1 MSSTVARS
9 LALAAGG
16 LVTGLGLV
24 LALFGS
30 DLRQHWA
37 GGSPQAA
44 LPLTEPEGLSQ
55 SARDPGQAP
64 AQTQGQAP
72 RQSPAAG
79 PNGAGSESGGQAPAG
94 QAGAP
99 ADRTA
104 PAPRFDVVRVEPNGE
119 SVVAGRAAPNAT
131 VELLVDGKPV
141 ARTSADA
148 EGQFALVPPALPQGS
163 SEVSLRATGPDGR
176 AVVSGQSV
184 AVAVSGTAKP
194 LVALT
199 APDAPTVVLSRPEA
213 QAGAKPDTTS
223 AAATAAPARSLRI
236 VSVDAQ
242 AGGRLDVTGEA
253 PPGTAVRLYLNDT
266 LVAPAQA
273 GPDGRVV
280 LTIGRGVR
288 PGAYRLRLDAVDPKT
303 GAVQQRAE
311 ASFGVPEAT
320 ARAASRP
327 APAEAARP
335 GTRVAAGTPEAAVA
349 APPPAL
355 SALPAPAE
363 ETKTAAPGV
372 FVPEINTAKIT
383 RGNSLWQ
390 ISRRVYGQGN
400 RYTVIYDANQEQIR
414 DPNRIYPG
422 QIFVLPEDKGG
433 AAKRGR
439 G

>member
-1 MSSTVARS
+1 MSSAVARS

-16 LVTGLGLV
+16 LITGLGLV
-24 LALFGS
+24 LALFGA
-30 DLRQHWA
+30 DLRQHWSP
-37 GGSPQAA
+37 SPQAA
-44 LPLTEPEGLSQ
+44 LPLAGHEIPQGTAAPP
-55 SARDPGQAP
+55 AAP
-64 AQTQGQAP
+64 AEAAKPESAGQQPP
-72 RQSPAAG
+72 RQP
-79 PNGAGSESGGQAPAG
+79 
-94 QAGAP
+94 GAP
-99 ADRTA
+99 AHHA
-104 PAPRFDVVRVEPNGE
+104 SAAPRFDVVRVEPNGE
-119 SVVAGRAAPNAT
+119 SVVAGRSAPNTT
-131 VELLVDGKPV
+131 VELLVDGRPV
-141 ARTSADA
+141 ASTSADA
-148 EGQFALVPPALPQGS
+148 EGQFALVPPPLPRGNR
-163 SEVSLRATGPDGR
+163 EVSLRATGPDGR
-176 AVVSGQSV
+176 AITSGQSV

-213 QAGAKPDTTS
+213 GGAAPS
-223 AAATAAPARSLRI
+223 AAAPARSLRI

-253 PPGTAVRLYLNDT
+253 QPGAAVRLYLNDT

-280 LTIGRGVR
+280 FTIGKGVR
-288 PGAYRLRLDAVDPKT
+288 PGAYRVRLDAADPKT

-311 ASFGVPEAT
+311 APFSMPET
-320 ARAASRP
+320 AARVAAQP
-327 APAEAARP
+327 APTETVRP
-335 GTRVAAGTPEAAVA
+335 GTRVAAGTPEAGIAASSTAQPAVSPA
-349 APPPAL
+349 APSAAAPAL
-355 SALPAPAE
+355 SGPTEEARTAP
-363 ETKTAAPGV
+363 PGT

-390 ISRRVYGQGN
+390 ISRRIYGRGN

-433 AAKRGR
+433 TAGRGR